1 MHIRFE
7 KNANTKCDSEILS
20 LSWMGRVPDN
30 AEEEGW
36 NLDGRNYYQQGWLAT
51 GNAQGIVGVT
61 FTSVRTS
68 YESTNERFPLRT
80 NYNLRNHHAKVVLVK
95 WNEPYQKLASC
106 DSSGVINVWAKFDC
120 RWNVELINDRN
131 TRVTYFSWSHD
142 GRLALICYQDGFVLV
157 GSVTGHRYWSS
168 MLNPEGT
175 VTCGAWSPD
184 DQQVYFGTSKGQMK
198 VLDIHGTPVSQVNLA
213 DDSGISSMAWSCE
226 KFCMNETQRKSD
238 YLFKHMLAICCKNG
252 SIQLMRRYDDPAP
265 ILIHTGL
272 CPIYMEWAN
281 SKELLCV
288 AGSVPAKPGHNIIQ
302 IYSDTGQLV
311 YSINLPFTT
320 MEVTAVT
327 WAHNDRRI
335 FIATGPEI
343 HVACVSA
350 SILPL
355 HILCALRLFD
365 ESKFPPSELLPIS
378 IQDTLTAISSSTIF
392 CEVPKLSELRHFVS
406 SSPKNRLYCTVVQ
419 HVNGPET
426 TPPSTVCYVLYM
438 EYLGGLVPLLK
449 GKRISILKPEF
460 VIFDPQVDDATYNS
474 AQITYNHFGWDDSES
489 DVCSSPKL
497 HRKNRHKSKN
507 FSNRQ
512 LQLNCYTDVLPED
525 YRLAEVTANVW
536 GTKFHIRGLCDD
548 LTKKLGRVSYR
559 TSILH
564 LQPRQMTLS
573 IVGDGLSLT
582 NNSSSHQQF
591 QRQRSCSVG
600 SSNPKV
606 TVSRVME
613 DTKVSETFAHS
624 LPASPVTAKKKTG
637 SPSPIRKRLMNS
649 PLFFRKVLRTQIEP
663 DYQNLE
669 TFQKSQIK
677 NKINMCSKKQQFVM
691 HNKAPIWNDLTQ
703 VYQLDFGGRV
713 TQESA
718 KNFQVE
724 YNGIQVMQFGRIDR
738 NNFALD
744 FQYPFSAVQAF
755 AVALASVTQRLK

>member
-7 KNANTKCDSEILS
+7 KKANTKCDSDILS

-36 NLDGRNYYQQGWLAT
+36 NLDGRNYYKQGWLAT
-51 GNAQGIVGVT
+51 GNSQGVVGVT
-61 FTSVRTS
+61 FTSIP
-68 YESTNERFPLRT
+68 TNSGPNSERLPLRT

-131 TRVTYFSWSHD
+131 TKVTYFSWSHD

-168 MLNPEGT
+168 MLHPEGT

-184 DQQVYFGTSKGQMK
+184 DQQVYFGTSRGQMK
-198 VLDIHGTPVSQVNLA
+198 VLDIHGAPVSQVNLS
-213 DDSGISSMAWSCE
+213 DDSGISSMSWSCE
-226 KFCMNETQRKSD
+226 KFCMNENKIKSD
-238 YLFKHMLAICCKNG
+238 HLFKHVLALCCKNG
-252 SIQLMRRYDDPAP
+252 TIQLMRRFDDPAP
-265 ILIHTGL
+265 VLIRTGL
-272 CPIYMEWAN
+272 CPIHMEWSNA
-281 SKELLCV
+281 KELLCV
-288 AGSVPAKPGHNIIQ
+288 AGSRPGRLSTNVVQ
-302 IYSDTGQLV
+302 IYSATGQLV
-311 YSINLPFTT
+311 YSINMPQSSAV
-320 MEVTAVT
+320 VTAVT

-335 FIATGPEI
+335 FVATGPEI

-350 SILPL
+350 SVVPL
-355 HILCALRLFD
+355 SVLCALRMCD
-365 ESKFPPSELLPIS
+365 ESLFPSDDVLPIS
-378 IQDTLTAISSSTIF
+378 IQNILTAISSSTIY
-392 CEVPKLSELRHFVS
+392 CEVPKLSELRQFVS

-426 TPPSTVCYVLYM
+426 TPPVCYVLYM

-449 GKRISILKPEF
+449 GKRISMLRPEF
-460 VIFDPQVDDATYNS
+460 VIFDPQVDDTTYAN
-474 AQITYNHFGWDDSES
+474 AQITYNNFGWDDSEPET
-489 DVCSSPKL
+489 CSSPKL
-497 HRKNRHKSKN
+497 HRKNRHRSRPACC
-507 FSNRQ
+507 NRK

-536 GTKFHIRGLCDD
+536 GTEFHIRGLCDD
-548 LTKKLGRVSYR
+548 LTQKLGRVSYR

-573 IVGDGLSLT
+573 IVGDGQSIEDDSPTPKQL
-582 NNSSSHQQF
+582 
-591 QRQRSCSVG
+591 QRRRSCSVG
-600 SSNPKV
+600 SSNPKIA
-606 TVSRVME
+606 VSRVVE
-613 DTKVSETFAHS
+613 DSKVSETFAHS
-624 LPASPVTAKKKTG
+624 LPSSPVAAKKKSG
-637 SPSPIRKRLMNS
+637 LSSPIRKRLMNS

-663 DYQNLE
+663 DFQNLE

-677 NKINMCSKKQQFVM
+677 NKIEMCTKRQQFVM
-691 HNKAPIWNDLTQ
+691 QNKAPIWNDLTQ

-724 YNGIQVMQFGRIDR
+724 YDGIQVMQFGRIDR

-744 FQYPFSAVQAF
+744 FQHPFSAVQAF